1 MKTRKGFSLI
11 EIMVALTLLSIVL
24 MSISRMS
31 SIVALRAKGND
42 KYAKR
47 QAALQLEANKFG
59 AMPIATIAAW
69 NPASHDSMF
78 TVAGFGYKRRVAITA
93 QSSTRYT
100 IKVVVRDTSVVNTAA
115 RDSVTIDRTSP
126 PSSTALCTG
135 C

>member
-11 EIMVALTLLSIVL
+11 EIIVALTLLSIVL
-24 MSISRMS
+24 MSISRMAS
-31 SIVALRAKGND
+31 VVALRAKGND

-47 QAALQLEANKFG
+47 QAALQLESNKFG

-69 NPASHDSMF
+69 NPLAHDSMF
-78 TVAGFGYKRRVAITA
+78 AVAGFGYKRRVTVTA
-93 QSSTRYT
+93 QGSSRYT
-100 IKVVVRDTSVVNTAA
+100 ITIVVRDTSVVNTAA
-115 RDSVTIDRTSP
+115 KDSVIIDRTSP